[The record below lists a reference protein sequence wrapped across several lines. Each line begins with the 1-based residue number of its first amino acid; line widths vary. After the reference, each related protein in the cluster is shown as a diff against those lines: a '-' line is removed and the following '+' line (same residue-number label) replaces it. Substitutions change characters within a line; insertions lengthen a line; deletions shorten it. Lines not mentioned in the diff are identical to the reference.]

1 MKQLRAVVESGTAP
15 PEGTNADLLWRA
27 LLAAARWSKNNKQS
41 KQRLELTADGEIRAS
56 SPDSDEALLL
66 RHPGHGWVPGPQATG
81 ATHALLDLY
90 LPMCNVSSESP
101 LTVAHLG
108 QSLDGYIATDC
119 GDSNYITGPENIL
132 HLHRMRA
139 LCDAVVVGA
148 ETVSTD
154 NPQLTTR
161 LATGDSPVRV
171 ILDPTRRLTADYRV
185 FSDASAPTLLICDE
199 PNVHA
204 GAESIGLGQIVGV
217 PADGGTLRLDVL
229 LNCLHRRGI
238 HSVFVEGGGATVSK
252 FLEAGLLDRLHLA
265 IAPMI
270 IGQGRPGI
278 RLPASKRISACLRP
292 AHRVFSMGADV
303 LFDCDLRG

>member
-1 MKQLRAVVESGTAP
+1 LKQLHAVVESGVAQPQSKTLELP
-15 PEGTNADLLWRA
+15 WRA
-27 LLAAARWSKNNKQS
+27 LLAAARWSKDNKQS
-41 KQRLELTADGEIRAS
+41 KQRLRLTADGEIRAA
-56 SPDSDEALLL
+56 SPDSDEGLLL

-81 ATHALLDLY
+81 ATRALFDLY
-90 LPMCNVSSESP
+90 LPMCNGSCESP
-101 LTVAHLG
+101 VTVGHLG

-119 GDSNYITGPENIL
+119 GDSNYITGPQNIL

-154 NPQLTTR
+154 DPQLTTR

-185 FSDASAPTLLICDE
+185 FSDGSAPTLLICDE

-204 GAESIGLGQIVGV
+204 GAESIGLGQVVGV

-229 LNCLHRRGI
+229 LNTLQRSGI
-238 HSVFVEGGGATVSK
+238 HSVFVEGGGATVSR
-252 FLEAGLLDRLHLA
+252 FLQAGLLDRLHLA

-278 RLPASKRISACLRP
+278 RLPASKRLSACLRP

-303 LFDCDLRG
+303 LFDCDLGG